1 MRWFRTF
8 VASALSVGVVSAS
21 AQTITIQ
28 TGERSPDAAK
38 ISTLRVQ
45 TQVHLNLPATNLQS
59 VEEQKAQQEAAR
71 RALYEIA
78 NRECR
83 LLREV
88 FGTDCRIVT
97 MNVSSNVQNR
107 QAGAGAESVMAN
119 GNVTY
124 DLFPAGR
131 P

>member
-1 MRWFRTF
+1 MTF
-8 VASALSVGVVSAS
+8 LKLISASLFVSVACAAS

-28 TGERSPDAAK
+28 TGDRSAEGAK

-45 TQVHLNLPATNLQS
+45 TTTNLSLPAVNLQNPD
-59 VEEQKAQQEAAR
+59 EQRTQQEAAR
-71 RALYEIA
+71 RAIYDMA

-97 MNVSSNVQNR
+97 MNVSSNAQLR
-107 QAGAGAESVMAN
+107 QGGGTELVTAN

-124 DLFPAGR
+124 ELFPAA
-131 P
+131 PKP